1 MEKFKNNIKMLKQVQ
16 HDNVQG
22 RSMVEMLGVLAIIG
36 VLSAGALAGYSKAM
50 FMHKMNQCTDA
61 FTQLLQNCMMIAPK
75 LEKDTTKTTYYTD
88 TLKAANMIPNGF
100 SYYDSTYLQDMFYNK
115 IKPTIKQS
123 YYGITYHFSS
133 TDVGQA
139 LCRQIIITLK
149 GISNDLYYIY
159 SDNGESAARGEDH
172 KATSSLYGDSYCG
185 EEDKPCLKNTGISEM
200 NDICAQ
206 CDYSECRVLMYW
218 F

>member
-1 MEKFKNNIKMLKQVQ
+1 MESNKN
-16 HDNVQG
+16 G

-50 FMHKMNQCTDA
+50 FMHKMNQFTDA

-100 SYYDSTYLQDMFYNK
+100 SYQDSTYLKDMFYNK
-115 IKPTIKQS
+115 IKPTIQPA

-133 TDVGQA
+133 TDGGQA
-139 LCRQIIITLK
+139 LCRQILV
-149 GISNDLYYIY
+149 ISKEISSDLYYVY
-159 SDNGESAARGEDH
+159 SDNGERSARGEDQ
-172 KATSSLYGDSYCG
+172 KATQTLYGDSYCG
-185 EEDKPCLKNTGISEM
+185 QKNKPCLKNIGISEM

-206 CDYSECRVLMYW
+206 CDYSECRVFIYW
-218 F
+218 Q